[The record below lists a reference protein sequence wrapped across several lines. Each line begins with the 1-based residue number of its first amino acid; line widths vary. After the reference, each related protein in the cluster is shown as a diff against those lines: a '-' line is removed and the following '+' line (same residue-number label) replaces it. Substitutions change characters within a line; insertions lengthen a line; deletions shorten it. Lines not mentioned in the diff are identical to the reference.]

1 MRHDELFS
9 IGEFSK
15 ITGLTVKS
23 LRFYHEQNLLAP
35 TAVDDQTGYR
45 YYDAEKIGP
54 ARVIAQLRELE
65 FSLSEI
71 AEILR
76 NCQDESDMVD
86 YFERHKK
93 SLAAKQEHYH
103 KIERRLD
110 EMIRQQQETRA
121 AMKNQVFEIEEKTVD
136 SMRISGVRMKG
147 HIAIAVAAFRKLVQA
162 GAVYRGS
169 VFPVAL

>member
-1 MRHDELFS
+1 
-9 IGEFSK
+9 
-15 ITGLTVKS
+15 
-23 LRFYHEQNLLAP
+23 
-35 TAVDDQTGYR
+35 
-45 YYDAEKIGP
+45 
-54 ARVIAQLRELE
+54 
-65 FSLSEI
+65 
-71 AEILR
+71 
-76 NCQDESDMVD
+76 MVD

-147 HIAIAVAAFRKLVQA
+147 RYSDCSRGFSQIGASWGGISGVRVSCCTMTTNTRKMTWILKRAFRYVVPQT
-162 GAVYRGS
+162 
-169 VFPVAL
+169 